1 MIDICSIPM
10 TELVSD
16 LTDTI
21 ADIAV
26 CQQALDA
33 GVTEY
38 GSHESTAHR
47 LSVNKSIKKQI
58 EAEIE
63 RRNLV
68 PSVGK

>member
-1 MIDICSIPM
+1 MVDICSIPM

-21 ADIAV
+21 TDIEV

-38 GSHESTAHR
+38 SFHESTARR
-47 LSVNKSIKKQI
+47 LEVNKNIKEQI

-63 RRNLV
+63 RRN
-68 PSVGK
+68 KA